1 MSVFTRGSGSA
12 VRARSV
18 LAGFAIVGAGVF
30 ALSGCSSSTTPAA
43 SESATSG
50 ATEEHVD
57 PAANCEPGTPSTG
70 ALQIATILPQTG
82 NLAYLNPPAEAG
94 SGLAIA
100 DINAAG
106 GVLDQ
111 PVVVDPV
118 TDSGGAADMSVS
130 TASANEIVSSDAQ
143 VVLGAESS
151 GVTLNFIDT
160 VMEACRVQISPANT
174 ADTLSGY
181 SSYFFRTAPPDRVQG
196 PALGNVVLGDGN
208 SKVAF
213 LVFNDPYGTGLRD
226 QVEQTIVDGG
236 GEITYGASGD
246 GTEFPPGQ
254 ETFSSEVTAA
264 IDSGPDAIVV
274 LAFDE
279 TKKIIPEL
287 QAQGWDMT
295 KLYFSDGNTA
305 SYADTFEPGTLEGA
319 QGTIP
324 GYYPDEAL
332 RTRLNDFYKST
343 AGADLTDFSYSLE
356 SYDAITLAALA
367 AQKGGGTDAATIQAN
382 LAAVS
387 GADGGEECEDFA
399 SCKALLDEGKD
410 IAYKAKSAI
419 GPFNEQNDPSSAQI
433 SVYKYDSNNVPV
445 WFSSVEMD
453 VTVSE

>member
-1 MSVFTRGSGSA
+1 MSVFTRGAASSA
-12 VRARSV
+12 RTRSI
-18 LAGFAIVGAGVF
+18 LAGLAIVGAGAFV
-30 ALSGCSSSTTPAA
+30 LSGCSSSSTPTA
-43 SESATSG
+43 SESASPT
-50 ATEEHVD
+50 AEEKVD
-57 PAANCEPGTPSTG
+57 PAANCAPGDPGTGP
-70 ALQIATILPQTG
+70 LQIATILPQTG

-94 SGLAIA
+94 AGLAVE

-130 TASANEIVSSDAQ
+130 TASANEIVSSTAQ
-143 VVLGAESS
+143 VVIGAESS
-151 GVTLNFIDT
+151 GVTLNFVDT

-174 ADTLSGY
+174 ADSLSGY

-196 PALGNVVLGDGN
+196 PALGNLILSDGN
-208 SKVAF
+208 TNVAF

-226 QVEQTIVDGG
+226 QVEKTIVDGG

-264 IDSGPDAIVV
+264 IDSAPDAIVV

-295 KLYFSDGNTA
+295 KVYFSDGNTA
-305 SYADTFEPGTLEGA
+305 SYADTFDPGTLEGA

-324 GYYPDEAL
+324 GYYPDEAF
-332 RTRLNDFYKST
+332 RGRLNDYYKST

-387 GADGGEECEDFA
+387 GTDGGESCDDYA
-399 SCKALLDEGKD
+399 SCKALLDGGSD

-433 SVYKYDSNNVPV
+433 SVYKFDASNVPV
-445 WFSSVEMD
+445 WFSSVAMD
-453 VTVSE
+453 VTLSEE

>member
-1 MSVFTRGSGSA
+1 MSVFTRSRAAKILGGIAVVGASALVMAGCAGSGSP
-12 VRARSV
+12 
-18 LAGFAIVGAGVF
+18 
-30 ALSGCSSSTTPAA
+30 SGSA
-43 SESATSG
+43 SATP
-50 ATEEHVD
+50 TEKAAAD
-57 PAANCEPGTPSTG
+57 PAANCVAGDPGTG

-94 SGLAIA
+94 SGLAVE

-106 GVLDQ
+106 GVLGQ
-111 PVVVDPV
+111 AVVVNPV

-143 VVLGAESS
+143 VVIGAESS
-151 GVTLNFIDT
+151 GVTLNFVDT
-160 VMEACRVQISPANT
+160 IMEACRVQISPANT
-174 ADTLSGY
+174 ADVLSGY

-196 PALGNVVLGDGN
+196 PALANVILNDGN

-226 QVEQTIVDGG
+226 QVEGTLVDGG
-236 GEITYGASGD
+236 AEITYGASGD

-264 IDSGPDAIVV
+264 IDSAPDAIVV

-287 QAQGWDMT
+287 QAQGWDMS

-305 SYADTFEPGTLEGA
+305 DYSTVFEAGTLEGA

-332 RTRLNDFYKST
+332 RARLNDFYQRT
-343 AGADLTDFSYSLE
+343 AGGALADYSYSLE
-356 SYDAITLAALA
+356 SYDAVTLAALA
-367 AQKGGGTDAATIQAN
+367 AQKGGGTDAATVQAN
-382 LAAVS
+382 LLAVS
-387 GADGGEECEDFA
+387 GADGGEKCADFA
-399 SCKALLDEGKD
+399 SCLALLDDGKD
-410 IAYKAKSAI
+410 IAYTAKSAI
-419 GPFNEQNDPSSAQI
+419 GPFNEQHDPSSAQI
-433 SVYKYDSNNVPV
+433 SVYKYDAANKPV
-445 WFSSVEMD
+445 WDNSVEMKVD
-453 VTVSE
+453 LAD

>member
-1 MSVFTRGSGSA
+1 MSVTRS
-12 VRARSV
+12 RAARV
-18 LAGFAIVGAGVF
+18 IGGIAMVGAS
-30 ALSGCSSSTTPAA
+30 ALVLVGCAGSSGGG
-43 SESATSG
+43 EATAE
-50 ATEEHVD
+50 ATESVKAD
-57 PAANCEPGTPSTG
+57 PAAGCTAGDPSTG
-70 ALQIATILPQTG
+70 PLQIATILPQTG
-82 NLAYLNPPAEAG
+82 NLAYLNPPAVAG
-94 SGLAIA
+94 SGLAIQ

-143 VVLGAESS
+143 MALGAESS

-160 VMEACRVQISPANT
+160 IMEACRVQISPANT
-174 ADTLSGY
+174 ADALSGY
-181 SSYFFRTAPPDRVQG
+181 SSYYFRTAPPDRVQG
-196 PALGNVVLGDGN
+196 PALGNLILSDGN
-208 SKVAF
+208 TKIAF

-226 QVEQTIVDGG
+226 QVEATVTDGG

-264 IDSGPDAIVV
+264 IDSEPDAIVV

-305 SYADTFEPGTLEGA
+305 SYAGVFDAGTLEGA

-324 GYYPDEAL
+324 GYYPDDAF
-332 RTRLNDFYKST
+332 RTRLNDYYKT
-343 AGADLTDFSYSLE
+343 VAGADLTDYSYSLE
-356 SYDAITLAALA
+356 SYDAVTLTALA

-399 SCKALLDEGKD
+399 SCKALLDAGED
-410 IAYKAKSAI
+410 IAYQAKSAI

-433 SVYKYDSNNVPV
+433 SVYKYDADNKPV
-445 WFSSVEMD
+445 WYSSVEMD
-453 VTVSE
+453 VDVAE